1 MCPYHWQSTI
11 GIHNTAGQ
19 PAGLG
24 QADLDCLWLLRS
36 LEMLASSL
44 LCGKHPEL
52 SGDAASASGSSGAF
66 R

>member
-24 QADLDCLWLLRS
+24 QADLDCLWLLIFGDACV
-36 LEMLASSL
+36 LSS
-44 LCGKHPEL
+44 CGKHPEL